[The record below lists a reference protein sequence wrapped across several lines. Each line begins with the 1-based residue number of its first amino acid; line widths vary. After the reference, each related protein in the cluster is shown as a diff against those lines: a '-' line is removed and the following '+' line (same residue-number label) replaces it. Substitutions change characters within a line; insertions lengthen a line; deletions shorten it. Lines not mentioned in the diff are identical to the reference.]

1 MVTGIQ
7 TVMSHEEATKGTSKR
22 NGPCKGNETSQKV
35 TLDWKEGRGPQG
47 GDACKPRRLL
57 SIPSARAR

>member
-7 TVMSHEEATKGTSKR
+7 TVLSHEEATKGTSKR
-22 NGPCKGNETSQKV
+22 NVPCKGNETGQKV
-35 TLDWKEGRGPQG
+35 TLGGKEGGGPQG
-47 GDACKPRRLL
+47 GDTCMPRRLL